1 MVSTPP
7 AVTTVSPMLLV
18 LDFLLF
24 SAATAAVVATT
35 PPVLKIP
42 LEVLLS
48 NLLVAVGGEGFG
60 ELK

>member
-1 MVSTPP
+1 MVSKPP

-24 SAATAAVVATT
+24 SAATAAGVATT

>member
-1 MVSTPP
+1 MVSKPP

-24 SAATAAVVATT
+24 SAAGVATT